1 MLSTYPFG
9 SKNELNL
16 FISET
21 KKHFKEAS
29 EHDINLLSNIFK
41 LTFFIKL
48 LIEKSEYEEYKEGL
62 ETIVYDSLSSMVS
75 IFDSR
80 ERYLN
85 LNIRS
90 IIESVTRI
98 ILMKEVT
105 NFDGYIKRKHYDDL
119 KKKRPDEN
127 WKFMHQVYTDTCQ
140 YVHLSN
146 KANINVNAKFIDI
159 LNSDSK
165 TNRTKLIEK
174 LQKVLSES
182 VCLIINYFNNEIA
195 NVFHRNNSELRY
207 ILGKSLY
214 TKYELKFNE

>member
-9 SKNELNL
+9 SRNELHL
-16 FISET
+16 FIAET

-29 EHDINLLSNIFK
+29 EHDVNLLSNVFK

-48 LIEKSEYEEYKEGL
+48 LIEKSDHDEYKKGL
-62 ETIVYDSLSSMVS
+62 EIIVYDSLSSIVS

-98 ILMKEVT
+98 ILMGENK
-105 NFDGYIKRKHYDDL
+105 NFDGYIKRKCYDDL
-119 KKKRPDEN
+119 KKNKPNEN
-127 WKFMHQVYTDTCQ
+127 WKFMHETYTYTCS

-146 KANINVNAKFIDI
+146 KANININAKFIDI
-159 LNSDSK
+159 LNGDSK
-165 TNRTKLIEK
+165 TNRTKLIVK

-182 VCLIINYFNNEIA
+182 VNLIINYFNNEIA

-214 TKYELKFNE
+214 TKYELKFNS